1 MIERMKELKPLVA
14 CFNGKG
20 IYEIFS
26 GVKKCEVGTQTEPL
40 PGTDTVSY
48 HHYFLFLSTFIE
60 GCVCHALY
68 FRKSSFTSSSS

>member
-26 GVKKCEVGTQTEPL
+26 GAKCSLGLQPDPL
-40 PGTDTVSY
+40 PGTDTVGK
-48 HHYFLFLSTFIE
+48 FDLLFGHSNFPNE
-60 GCVCHALY
+60 
-68 FRKSSFTSSSS
+68 